1 MNKLDIVYYFGVF
14 ALIGAVIAIMVEK
27 FREHERIDLD
37 NHITMIVIYLILLV
51 FAIILWR
58 LVFNFFFGI
67 ADILNH
73 DNFNYD
79 LIMKG
84 S

>member
-1 MNKLDIVYYFGVF
+1 MNKLDLIYFLGVF
-14 ALIGAVIAIMVEK
+14 GIMSAVVMIMVHK
-27 FREHERIDLD
+27 FREYDSINLD
-37 NHITMIVIYLILLV
+37 NHITMIVIYLILMV

-73 DNFNYD
+73 DEINYNN
-79 LIMKG
+79 LFG
-84 S
+84 G

>member
-1 MNKLDIVYYFGVF
+1 MNKLDIVYYLGV
-14 ALIGAVIAIMVEK
+14 LGLMSAVIAIMVEK
-27 FREHERIDLD
+27 FREYEEIDLD
-37 NHITMIVIYLILLV
+37 NHITMIVIYLVLLV

-79 LIMKG
+79 SMMKG
-84 S
+84 I

>member
-1 MNKLDIVYYFGVF
+1 MNKHDIVYYLGV
-14 ALIGAVIAIMVEK
+14 LGLMSAVIAIMVEK
-27 FREHERIDLD
+27 FREYEEIDLD
-37 NHITMIVIYLILLV
+37 NHITMIVIYLVLLV

-79 LIMKG
+79 SMMKG
-84 S
+84 I